1 MPKNIWS
8 HIWMLPK
15 NVSDLKCLDE
25 SKKLPYPNP
34 IVSFWTFL
42 NLKLILHSLTVH
54 NVHCCFSTF
63 FDSFRGCTYVGFSSG
78 IWSLTITISNF
89 FLQHR
94 CQVEGFLTQIGPD
107 FVGFSSGI
115 CRLTMKASM
124 ASFSVPISFYIINA
138 MEWKLFWPKL
148 DQISLGFHQGYAV

>member
-1 MPKNIWS
+1 
-8 HIWMLPK
+8 MLPK

-115 CRLTMKASM
+115 SRLTMTASR
-124 ASFSVPISFYIINA
+124 ARFFFSYNWFITHHF
-138 MEWKLFWPKL
+138 
-148 DQISLGFHQGYAV
+148 QGL